1 MKIILLIRVINT
13 YIRILFA
20 GDEEKM
26 KFNLLITFGKIK
38 SGWTCNYFNGAV

>member
-20 GDEEKM
+20 GDEEEM
-26 KFNLLITFGKIK
+26 KFNLLITFGK
-38 SGWTCNYFNGAV
+38 N